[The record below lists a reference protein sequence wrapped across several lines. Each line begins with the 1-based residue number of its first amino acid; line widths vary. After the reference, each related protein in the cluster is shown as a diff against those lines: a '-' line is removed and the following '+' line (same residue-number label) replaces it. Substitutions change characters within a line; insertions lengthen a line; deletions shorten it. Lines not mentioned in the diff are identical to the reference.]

1 MAHVENTISK
11 VPHRY
16 EEDEVE
22 QVDSLLYALGPGAE
36 NIFKTLT
43 FTVAGDEK
51 KWSKV
56 IEKLDSHFIPQRNII
71 YERSVFHKKN
81 NYKMNR

>member
-1 MAHVENTISK
+1 MWKTRFQRFRTATKLNK
-11 VPHRY
+11 
-16 EEDEVE
+16 EDEVD
-22 QVDSLLYALGPGAE
+22 QVDSLLYALGPEAE

-43 FTVAGDEK
+43 FTAAGDEK

-71 YERSVFHKKN
+71 YEQVEADRRLTYVL
-81 NYKMNR
+81 